1 VIRLVKKIL
10 SGFKY
15 QVDSDNQVHRSTFRL
30 TVRRLPLGGDDL
42 VDAWAEAMDVIKA
55 QAARVLQEKQPVL
68 VSTAAGTDDTLGNA
82 DIVLLS
88 SDANTTTALDGT
100 LVTTRDSVKAQATRV
115 VHEHLQLAPVSDGLD
130 GLLGGRTTS
139 EDADYEK
146 FSDSDLD

>member
-15 QVDSDNQVHRSTFRL
+15 QVDSDNHVHRSTSRL
-30 TVRRLPLGGDDL
+30 TVRWLPLGG
-42 VDAWAEAMDVIKA
+42 DAWAEAMDVIKA